1 MVQTAYDLYIRMRN
15 MSVTMSGR
23 QAERARTPL
32 NCLENSGLEW
42 FREPGVHCLGLLAFT
57 LERLEVVKAT
67 LACDLAL
74 ELF

>member
-1 MVQTAYDLYIRMRN
+1 M
-15 MSVTMSGR
+15 
-23 QAERARTPL
+23 
-32 NCLENSGLEW
+32 
-42 FREPGVHCLGLLAFT
+42 HCLGLLLFA